1 MKAAVLFLVLAG
13 CTAASPVL
21 PPPTGDTVT
30 VFVHGYR
37 GAFLVTDDADRTRAY
52 LSVDDVVSTGRET
65 LALPYDGQPA
75 PPSFPKL
82 VADGPLTKLTILPGL
97 ISMDI
102 YLTWLEFGRDQL
114 PGFVPWAYDWRQD
127 VLTTS
132 AQFCA
137 FLKALPAQNINI
149 VAHSMGGYVTWGCL
163 ASDEAVAQR
172 IRKVVFAG
180 TPFKGGPNAFKSF
193 MLGSPTGLNGQ
204 LLSREAVFTFGSTY
218 QLLSRESDFF
228 VDAAGARVPLNAYD
242 PMQWV
247 DGRWGVFAGNTTLA
261 EVAVLRQRL
270 EGHDAMHARLQQ
282 PLLGA
287 PEILAVIGHGHAT
300 VSGVRVTPQGFDFG
314 NPPTADGDGSVLL
327 TSAEPPGPFTRL
339 DTTTE
344 HVQLLNDPEV
354 QRAIA
359 AFLHSGK

>member
-1 MKAAVLFLVLAG
+1 MVLTG

-37 GAFLVTDDADRTRAY
+37 GAFLVTDDAERTRAY

-65 LALPYDGQPA
+65 LALAYDGQTIVA
-75 PPSFPKL
+75 PSWPKL
-82 VADGPLTKLTILPGL
+82 VADGPLTKLTILPG
-97 ISMDI
+97 IVSMDV
-102 YLTWLEFGRDQL
+102 YLTWLEFGRDHL
-114 PGFVPWAYDWRQD
+114 PGFVVYAYDWRQD
-127 VLTTS
+127 VLATS

-137 FLKALPAQNINI
+137 FLAALPAANIQI
-149 VAHSMGGYVTWGCL
+149 VAHSMGGFVTWGCL
-163 ASDEAVAQR
+163 TSDEAVAQR
-172 IRKVVFAG
+172 VRKVVFAG
-180 TPFKGGPNAFKSF
+180 TPFKGGPSSFKSL
-193 MLGSPTGLNGQ
+193 MLGSPTGLNRK
-204 LLSREAVFTFGSTY
+204 LLSREAVFTFGSTW

-228 VDAAGARVPLNAYD
+228 VDAAGAPVALNAYD

-261 EVAVLRQRL
+261 EVALLRQRIA
-270 EGHDAMHARLQQ
+270 GHDAMHARLKE
-282 PLLGA
+282 PLLAA
-287 PEILAVIGHGHAT
+287 PEVLAVIGRGHAT
-300 VSGVRVTPQGFDFG
+300 VSGVRVTEQGFDFA

-327 TSAEPPGPFTRL
+327 TSAEPPVPFTRL

-344 HVQLLNDPEV
+344 HVALLNDPEV

-359 AFLHSGK
+359 AFLSAGK